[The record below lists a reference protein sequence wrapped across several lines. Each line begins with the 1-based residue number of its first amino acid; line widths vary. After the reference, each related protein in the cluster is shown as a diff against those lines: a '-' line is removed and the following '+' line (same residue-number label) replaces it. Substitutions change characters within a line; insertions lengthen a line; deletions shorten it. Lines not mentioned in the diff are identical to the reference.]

1 MKVNQLFYNSRLN
14 FFSEKYAI
22 ILPFAIIASIIQNI
36 TWTWISSLPARVFY
50 SLIVLRAL
58 FFFLNSSLSK
68 FLLLKLP
75 QIFTHFLQLIK
86 LFISCPFFLQDQF
99 CMSQYFWPPH
109 AQSWLIGKDSEAG
122 RDWGQEEKGDDRG
135 WDGWMASLTRW
146 TWVWVNSGSWWW
158 TRRPGVLRF
167 MESQRVGQDWAIELN
182 WTEVPSS
189 IFSCYI
195 EYNYFVHSSSH
206 FSKT

>member
-99 CMSQYFWPPH
+99 CMSQYFGH
-109 AQSWLIGKDSEAG
+109 LMRRVDSLEKTLKLGGIGGRRRREQQRMRWLDGITDSMDVSLSELRELVMDTEAWCAAIHG
-122 RDWGQEEKGDDRG
+122 VAK
-135 WDGWMASLTRW
+135 S
-146 TWVWVNSGSWWW
+146 W
-158 TRRPGVLRF
+158 TRL
-167 MESQRVGQDWAIELN
+167 SNWTELN
-182 WTEVPSS
+182 WSS
-189 IFSCYI
+189 F
-195 EYNYFVHSSSH
+195 
-206 FSKT
+206 